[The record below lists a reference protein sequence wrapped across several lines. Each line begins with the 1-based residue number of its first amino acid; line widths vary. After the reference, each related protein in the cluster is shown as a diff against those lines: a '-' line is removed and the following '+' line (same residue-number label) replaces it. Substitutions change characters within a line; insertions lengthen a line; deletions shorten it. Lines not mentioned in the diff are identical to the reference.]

1 MPNQPNKHHF
11 LPEFYLKQWSVDGE
25 KFCEFSKPYKYHVA
39 PRRTHAGGTGY
50 ILRLYAIEGLP
61 ENEAVAFESAFLSPV
76 DSRAAEALK
85 MMRQEHAA
93 KNFNAKQREA
103 WAGFLTSL
111 MSRMP
116 EDIRKV
122 KEHVK
127 GDWLAGIPELQEK
140 YAEHKA
146 AGDPEL
152 VLDFIKA
159 SEDVFFEKGA
169 FEVLK
174 RIMAHRTLARQMM
187 SYEWSILT
195 VERSKFSLLTSD
207 RPLLYTIH
215 MTRKDSHILIPI
227 SPHEIF
233 LAVKNRSFAKHIKD
247 RSQTELVRLINAA
260 VVENADKYVYGV
272 DDRQLRFV
280 QNRMGAK
287 RAPTLVDRI
296 HARRQERMRVL
307 KSSDLTP
314 T

>member
-11 LPEFYLKQWSVDGE
+11 LPEFYLKQWSVDGTR
-25 KFCEFSKPYKYHVA
+25 FCEFSKPYSHRVT

-50 ILRLYAIEGLP
+50 IMRLYAIEGLP
-61 ENEAVAFESAFLSPV
+61 ENEAVEFERAFLSPV
-76 DSRAAEALK
+76 DSRAAQALK
-85 MMRQEHAA
+85 LMRDEHAA
-93 KNFNAKQREA
+93 KNFDPKQREA
-103 WAGFLTSL
+103 WAGFLTTL

-140 YAEHKA
+140 YREHKA
-146 AGDPEL
+146 AADPEH

-169 FEVLK
+169 FEILK
-174 RIMAHRTLARQMM
+174 RIMAHKTLARQMM
-187 SYEWSILT
+187 SYEWSVLT

-207 RPLLYTIH
+207 RPLLYTTH
-215 MTRKDSHILIPI
+215 MTRNDSHILVPI

-233 LAVKNRSFAKHIKD
+233 LAVGDRSFANHIKD
-247 RSQTELVRLINAA
+247 RSQTDLVRLINAA
-260 VVENADKYVYGV
+260 VVGNADKYVYGV

-280 QNRMGAK
+280 QNRMGAEK
-287 RAPTLVDRI
+287 APTLVDRL
-296 HARRQERMRVL
+296 HAHRLERMKQL
-307 KSSDLTP
+307 EES
-314 T
+314 